1 MMYLIEPDATV
12 LMTSHDLGAI
22 KVMQKRDRRDPAT
35 LAWTP
40 APSGIQ
46 PADVLTAALRHGID
60 IRRGLMVHPA
70 FVETLMEPGRLRRIA
85 EEQRRVEDQLASL
98 GPAPGQSDEERQ
110 QLKKARQ
117 DAGDAIHEAEVAA
130 DKLKN
135 EDVKDELVSAWDR
148 MGGTMAGSHAA

>member
-22 KVMQKRDRRDPAT
+22 KVMERRDGRDPAR

-46 PADVLTAALRHGID
+46 PSDVLAAALRHGID

-70 FVETLMEPGRLRRIA
+70 FVETLMEPARLRRIA
-85 EEQRRVEDQLASL
+85 EEQRRVEEQLASL
-98 GPAPGQSDEERQ
+98 GPVSGQSEEDRAA
-110 QLKKARQ
+110 LKKARQ
-117 DAGDAIHEAEVAA
+117 DADDAIHEAELAA

-135 EDVKDELVSAWDR
+135 EDVKDHLVAAWQR
-148 MGGTMAGSHAA
+148 MGGTLAGSHAA